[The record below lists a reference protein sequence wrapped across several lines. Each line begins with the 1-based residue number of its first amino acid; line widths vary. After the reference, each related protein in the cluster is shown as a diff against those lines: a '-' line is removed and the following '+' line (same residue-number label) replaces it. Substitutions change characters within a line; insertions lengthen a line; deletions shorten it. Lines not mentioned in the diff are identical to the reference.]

1 MTRING
7 WKKYSLGRG
16 KELILLFFDGQQK
29 DMFQRFSIFWS
40 TLVFMKMLFVNTI
53 GVNLYVPMAFFG
65 CSKQEFLSIGIDES
79 HRMEHNVLVINIYPP
94 RSSTSTPNNNISSFA
109 SIIFNNI
116 WMWKSTSRFVTPRYQ
131 AILAMQISWVV
142 RGPSTTP
149 WRRTWAWPRT
159 TSEKSDHWDSVFSQN
174 HMKRQIS
181 KNPGPANVK
190 IRSFKKCVQ
199 KKKITGMSFLKVN
212 DRFHLYKKV
221 RFHVRYDGR
230 SVWIF
235 QLSTFW
241 VSLKSTL
248 GHLRMLID
256 TLIGMRPSKA
266 PVINCWAIK
275 TSAII
280 AVFLVTRTTLNI
292 PWLMSSTLSFWCR
305 YIRMENEDHDLFWL
319 RSCGGS

>member
-1 MTRING
+1 MDVKINL
-7 WKKYSLGRG
+7 KICYAKIPSNP
-16 KELILLFFDGQQK
+16 
-29 DMFQRFSIFWS
+29 SHA
-40 TLVFMKMLFVNTI
+40 N
-53 GVNLYVPMAFFG
+53 
-65 CSKQEFLSIGIDES
+65 FLSCE
-79 HRMEHNVLVINIYPP
+79 
-94 RSSTSTPNNNISSFA
+94 RS
-109 SIIFNNI
+109 FNNTMTQNMGMTTHHLREI
-116 WMWKSTSRFVTPRYQ
+116 GSLRF
-131 AILAMQISWVV
+131 
-142 RGPSTTP
+142 G
-149 WRRTWAWPRT
+149 
-159 TSEKSDHWDSVFSQN
+159 VFSKPHETTNFQ
-174 HMKRQIS
+174 
-181 KNPGPANVK
+181 K

-241 VSLKSTL
+241 VFLKSTL

-292 PWLMSSTLSFWCR
+292 PWFMSSTLSFWCR